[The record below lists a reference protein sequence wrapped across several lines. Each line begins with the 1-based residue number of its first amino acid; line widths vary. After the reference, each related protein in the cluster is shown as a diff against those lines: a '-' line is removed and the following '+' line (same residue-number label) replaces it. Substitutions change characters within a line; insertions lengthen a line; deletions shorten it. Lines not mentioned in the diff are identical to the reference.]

1 MLNTM
6 NRGVMHSVVLIVG
19 ALLTLLVLALPVAAV
34 AADDFLAP
42 EAAFRVS
49 SRMVDANTVE
59 LSYAIADGYYLY
71 RERFD
76 FKAMG
81 AELGVPVIP
90 PGKHKFDETFQKDV
104 EIYRQ
109 NVTIRIPVKASAPF
123 ILTATS
129 QGCADQGLCYP
140 PMTSDIR
147 FSVNEA
153 GNGGAPV
160 LPETHAP
167 DAENGKLAALLQEG
181 KLLAIAPLFILLGL
195 GLAFTPCVLPMLPI
209 LSAIIVGEGQQV
221 SRRRG
226 LFLSALY
233 ALGMAIVYTALGV
246 AAGLAGEGLSAALQ
260 SASVL
265 TLFALLMVVLS
276 LSMFGMYELQMP
288 TFIQTKLGQ
297 LSGQWASGKFIGV
310 FAMAALSALIVGPC
324 VAAPL
329 AGTLVFISH
338 TRNVI
343 VGGTAL
349 FSMAF
354 GMSLPL
360 LVVGASAG
368 AILPRAGAWMDVVK
382 RTFGVLM
389 LATALWMVSP
399 VIPVRLQMLG
409 WAAIG
414 IGYAIYLLSPG
425 KRSWMS
431 RTSALVFGGLG
442 FVQLTGASTGGQ
454 DVLAP
459 LAHWESRTTDHAV
472 FKKIA
477 SVEELDVLLQK
488 AHGKTVMLDF
498 YADWCVSCKE
508 MERFT
513 FNDTRIRSQFSD
525 MVLLQA
531 DVTANSQDDKSL
543 LKRFGLFGP
552 PGIIFFDRNGHEIAN
567 AHVIGYQNADKF
579 LRSLSFASSR

>member
-1 MLNTM
+1 MV
-6 NRGVMHSVVLIVG
+6 NRMKRSVMQSAVHVVG
-19 ALLTLLVLALPVAAV
+19 ALLAALVLALPVVAV

-42 EAAFRVS
+42 DAAFRFT
-49 SRMVDANTVE
+49 SRMADANTVE

-76 FKAMG
+76 FKATG
-81 AELGVPVIP
+81 AELGVPAIP
-90 PGKHKFDETFQKDV
+90 PGKHKFDETIQKDV
-104 EIYRQ
+104 EIYRRS
-109 NVTIRIPVKASAPF
+109 VIIRIPVNASGPF
-123 ILTATS
+123 TLAATS
-129 QGCADQGLCYP
+129 QGCADQGICYP
-140 PMTSDIR
+140 PMTSVIR
-147 FSVNEA
+147 LSAGEA

-160 LPETHAP
+160 RPQTNAP
-167 DAENGKLAALLQEG
+167 DPESGKIATLLKEG

-226 LFLSALY
+226 LLLSALY
-233 ALGMAIVYTALGV
+233 AFGMAIVYTALGV
-246 AAGLAGEGLSAALQ
+246 AAGLAGEGQAAWLQ

-265 TLFALLMVVLS
+265 TLFALLMVALS
-276 LSMFGMYELQMP
+276 LSMFGVYELQMP
-288 TFIQTKLGQ
+288 TVVQTRLGQ
-297 LSGQWASGKFIGV
+297 LSGQWGSGKLVGV
-310 FAMAALSALIVGPC
+310 FAMGALSALIVGPC

-343 VGGTAL
+343 VGGVAL

-360 LVVGASAG
+360 LLLGASAG
-368 AILPRAGAWMDVVK
+368 TILPRAGAWMEGVK
-382 RTFGVLM
+382 KSFGVLM

-399 VIPVRLQMLG
+399 VISAQLQMLG

-414 IGYAIYLLSPG
+414 IGYAVYLLSPG

-431 RTSALVFGGLG
+431 RTSALVVGGFGLL
-442 FVQLTGASTGGQ
+442 QLTGAATGGQ

-459 LAHWESRTTDHAV
+459 LAHWENQATDHAV

-477 SVEELDVLLQK
+477 SVDELDAMLQK
-488 AHGKTVMLDF
+488 MQGKTVMLDF

-513 FNDTRIRSQFSD
+513 FNDARIRSKFSD

-531 DVTANSQDDKSL
+531 DVTANSQDDKAL

-552 PGIIFFDRNGHEIAN
+552 PGIIFFDRTGREIAN
-567 AHVIGYQNADKF
+567 ARVIGYQNADRF
-579 LRSLSFASSR
+579 LRSLSFALRM